1 MINNEEEVSSS
12 EQENEE
18 LYEHHNIICDKG
30 QELLRIDKFLMTRIQ
45 NLSRNK
51 VQIALHAGNI
61 TVNKK
66 NVKPN
71 YRVKPGDIIS
81 VIFSHPPKVA
91 ELICENIPLDIIYED
106 DDLLVINKAAGMVV
120 HPAYGHYKGTLV
132 NAVAYHLH
140 PHMEGKV
147 IMVDETLRP
156 GLVHRI
162 DKNTSGLMVLSKND
176 NAMAHLVAQFYN
188 RTIQRHYWALVW
200 GDVKQNEG
208 TVTGHI
214 GRNIANR
221 KVMDVFADGSHGKHA
236 VTHYTVLKRFTYTTL
251 IQCKLE
257 TGRTHQIRVHM
268 KHIGHPI
275 FGDFEYGGDKILK
288 GNTSG
293 SYMSFIQKQLA
304 IMPYQALH
312 ARSLGFMHPVTK
324 KEIYFET
331 DPPSNYKQLIESW
344 ENYSSNTLKNK

>member
-1 MINNEEEVSSS
+1 MTAINEEIITGG

-18 LYEHHNIICDKG
+18 LYEHHRIICDKG
-30 QELLRIDKFLMTRIQ
+30 QDLLRIDKFLLTRMQ

-61 TVNKK
+61 TVNEK

-71 YRVKPGDIIS
+71 YKVKPNDVIS
-81 VIFSHPPKVA
+81 VVFSHPPKVA
-91 ELICENIPLDIIYED
+91 ELICENIPLEILFED
-106 DDLLVINKAAGMVV
+106 EHLLVVNKPAGMVV

-140 PHMEGKV
+140 PEQEGQV
-147 IMVDETLRP
+147 IKSESLRP

-162 DKNTSGLMVLSKND
+162 DKNTSGLLVLSKTD
-176 NAMAHLVAQFYN
+176 DAMAHLVGQFYN

-200 GDVKQNEG
+200 GDLKQNEG
-208 TVTGHI
+208 TITGHI
-214 GRNIANR
+214 GRNLSNR
-221 KVMDVFADGSHGKHA
+221 KIMDVFADETLGKHA
-236 VTHYTVLKRFTYTTL
+236 ITHYKVLKRFAYTTL

-257 TGRTHQIRVHM
+257 TGRTHQIRVHLQ
-268 KHIGHPI
+268 HIGHPI

-293 SYMSFIQKQLA
+293 SYMSFVQKCLQL
-304 IMPYQALH
+304 MPYQTLH
-312 ARSLGFMHPVTK
+312 ARSLGFVHPFTK
-324 KEIYFET
+324 KDLYFEV
-331 DPPSNYKQLIESW
+331 DPPDNFTQLINDW
-344 ENYSSNTLKNK
+344 ENYSTNTLKK